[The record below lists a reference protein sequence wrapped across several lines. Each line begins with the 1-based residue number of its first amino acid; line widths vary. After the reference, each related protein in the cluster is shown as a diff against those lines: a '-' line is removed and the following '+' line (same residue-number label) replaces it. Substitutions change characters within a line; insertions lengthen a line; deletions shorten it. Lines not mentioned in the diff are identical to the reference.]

1 MLKNIITR
9 INNFI
14 QWTKKWH
21 VCHIYI
27 NIFLP
32 IFIYSLFF
40 VLRDK
45 NILQELLENI
55 TCSALI
61 LYIMAYYALL
71 IILLISIISHITQK
85 KLHIIS
91 HFLLHN
97 QFYNNYYS
105 FGLIIIIFCLC
116 YPLFTNF
123 LYCLIFLI
131 FYFFAFLVFLALK
144 KIFFLTIDIIIKM
157 LKHIK
162 D

>member
-1 MLKNIITR
+1 MLKNIIDS

-21 VCHIYI
+21 ICHIYI
-27 NIFLP
+27 NIFLS

-40 VLRDK
+40 VLKNK
-45 NILQELLENI
+45 NILQELFENI
-55 TCSALI
+55 VCSVFI

-71 IILLISIISHITQK
+71 IILLVSIISHIKQK
-85 KLHIIS
+85 KLHVVN

-97 QFYNNYYS
+97 KFYNFYYT
-105 FGLIIIIFCLC
+105 FGLIIILICLC

-123 LYCLIFLI
+123 LFCLIFII

-144 KIFFLTIDIIIKM
+144 KIFLLTIDIIINM